1 MREVIFMNNP
11 FDLPIAY
18 FQGILNFLTFF
29 VKYNY
34 SKVYIV
40 VEKKTKKKNS
50 NDIAC
55 KQALPRVRGS
65 PGAREE
71 ERKDACASSP
81 FLFPFPHPHPQ
92 ESLGAK
98 KNKT

>member
-40 VEKKTKKKNS
+40 VEKKNKKEQQRHSLQTNFTEGTRE
-50 NDIAC
+50 A
-55 KQALPRVRGS
+55 
-65 PGAREE
+65 GAREE

-81 FLFPFPHPHPQ
+81 FLFPFPHPYPQ
-92 ESLGAK
+92 ESLGVK
-98 KNKT
+98 KKKT

>member
-40 VEKKTKKKNS
+40 VEKKNKKK
-50 NDIAC
+50 
-55 KQALPRVRGS
+55 
-65 PGAREE
+65 
-71 ERKDACASSP
+71 
-81 FLFPFPHPHPQ
+81 
-92 ESLGAK
+92 
-98 KNKT
+98 KTATK